1 MLRLLSAL
9 TAALVAAKTGTT
21 PDPMYEIDAVCS
33 DWWDA
38 AGCFDP
44 ENPDADR
51 GWPSR
56 PTRN

>member
-33 DWWDA
+33 DWWHA
-38 AGCFDP
+38 SGCFDP
-44 ENPDADR
+44 ANPDADR
-51 GWPSR
+51 GWP
-56 PTRN
+56 